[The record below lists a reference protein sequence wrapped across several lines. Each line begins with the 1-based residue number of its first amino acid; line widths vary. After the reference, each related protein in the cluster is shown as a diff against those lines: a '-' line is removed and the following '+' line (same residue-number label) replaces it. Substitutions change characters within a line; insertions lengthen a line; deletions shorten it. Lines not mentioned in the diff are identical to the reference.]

1 MNLVSCDLSMNKVM
15 HHDLRDLDAQ
25 LAINRKFKNDVKNIE
40 IEREK
45 KQMKFAGTE
54 LQRNQQEQ
62 KR

>member
-15 HHDLRDLDAQ
+15 HRDLRDLDAQ

-45 KQMKFAGTE
+45 KQMEFAGIE
-54 LQRNQQEQ
+54 LRRNQLDQ